1 MAYPQYYKDLGVK
14 ETASMDEIKQ
24 AYRELAKKYH
34 PDANNGDKKS
44 EEKLKKV
51 NEAYAVLK
59 DYGRRAEYDYEG
71 QLARERAQKVQKAQT
86 YAASTATAP
95 QSAYYAG
102 NTAAERPARRW
113 LKILI
118 HELFAFGLLCGYVWV
133 MLANADKNDPW
144 NVAKMLSNTGKAVT
158 VTIDEAVQKSKD
170 LSRGHVWRDK
180 LLFYAVRH
188 NQAWLTDK
196 LLEQRP
202 EVNIV
207 DDEGYSLLMRAQNA
221 ETAAKILQHK
231 ADVNY
236 RAPDGQSAFSLAIKR
251 NDMALVQLLHKHGA
265 RVTWKKNPRK
275 PSGNQGE

>member
-71 QLARERAQKVQKAQT
+71 QLAREATEKKQT
-86 YAASTATAP
+86 TQTDAEPTATAP

-102 NTAAERPARRW
+102 NTATERPARRW

-118 HELFAFGLLCGYVWV
+118 HELFAFGLLCGY
-133 MLANADKNDPW
+133 
-144 NVAKMLSNTGKAVT
+144 VAKMLSNTGKAVT

-170 LSRGHVWRDK
+170 LSQGHVWRDK

-236 RAPDGQSAFSLAIKR
+236 RAPDGQSAFSLAVKR

-275 PSGNQGE
+275 PSGNQGK

>member
-1 MAYPQYYKDLGVK
+1 MTASEPLRFCGRFFILCFTKHQKLRNIGSDDNSESVMAYPQYYKDLGVK

-118 HELFAFGLLCGYVWV
+118 HELFAFGLTKIL
-133 MLANADKNDPW
+133 P
-144 NVAKMLSNTGKAVT
+144 S
-158 VTIDEAVQKSKD
+158 
-170 LSRGHVWRDK
+170 
-180 LLFYAVRH
+180 
-188 NQAWLTDK
+188 AWLWAAYTLTELT
-196 LLEQRP
+196 LLSF
-202 EVNIV
+202 NF
-207 DDEGYSLLMRAQNA
+207 A
-221 ETAAKILQHK
+221 H
-231 ADVNY
+231 Y
-236 RAPDGQSAFSLAIKR
+236 RKR
-251 NDMALVQLLHKHGA
+251 L
-265 RVTWKKNPRK
+265 KKYINTFT
-275 PSGNQGE
+275 NHFFNL